1 MQTTEK
7 YGAREALKQY
17 FGFEGFLDHQEE
29 IVSAMLS
36 GRDLCV
42 IMPTGAGKSLC
53 YQLPLLLR
61 PGYGIVVSPLI
72 SLMKDQVDALIEK
85 QIPAAFINSTVS
97 FGEQCRI
104 VDRAAAGELKLLYV
118 APERFQT
125 DFFRNFILHTPPS
138 TMVIDEAHCI
148 SQWGHDFRPS
158 YWRLGEVIDQFNIP
172 QVCAFTAT
180 ATPHVREDIRTQ
192 LHRPGME
199 LCVAGFKRPNL
210 SFQVVNC
217 SSDASKFAA
226 IRKLL
231 ARKCPT
237 IIYASTRKGV
247 EQLVEEFG
255 VIGYHAGMPDA
266 DRTEAQDRFM
276 NDPCPVLAATNA
288 FGMGIDRPDV
298 RQVIHFNLPGSLEAY
313 YQEAGRAG
321 RDGEAADCILL
332 YAYRDRYVQEF
343 LIDLS
348 NPPPEVVQQLYRE
361 LRRTAVERKSRV
373 IEVTLGELL
382 PGVEDAKSE
391 NQLSAAMG
399 ILEKAG
405 MIARGY
411 RQSSRGVM
419 QFTGD
424 LEELR
429 LLNQLENTQRS
440 RFVSR
445 VVKHYGA
452 QLRQPGNYTVEELAN
467 VAGLNP
473 EQTRRV
479 LNALNGECLSWNI
492 PFSGR
497 STELLHPELAEVELD
512 YEAMNRKRE
521 FELNRLGEVI
531 SYATA
536 RKCRQACLI
545 SYFGESTDGWSCGS
559 CDNCRETGLAVRR
572 APSAGEEEII
582 QVILGCIGDFDGRF
596 GAGKISQIL
605 AGARSAELVNRNL
618 HHSRWFGALS
628 QLRQNQVMKY
638 IKSREGCRCI
648 GRIERGDYPCL
659 ELAPHGMEVLA
670 GHARAELDVP
680 EEPIRGRRRRES
692 PDTSAIRRTE
702 TRVARM
708 EHHALYDALK
718 AVRARLAEQRG
729 VPAFQV
735 LSNAAL
741 AEFAER
747 QPLTVQEAMEING
760 IGPVKA
766 ATVVPLFLEA
776 IRLWRAAEREA
787 RDG

>member
-1 MQTTEK
+1 METNSDTL
-7 YGAREALKQY
+7 EALKY
-17 FGFEGFLDHQEE
+17 YYGFDGFLDNQEE
-29 IVSAMLS
+29 VVEEILS

-53 YQLPLLLR
+53 YQLPILMR

-72 SLMKDQVDALIEK
+72 SLMKDQVDSLLEK
-85 QIPAAFINSTVS
+85 NIPAAFINSTIPFS
-97 FGEQCRI
+97 EQA
-104 VDRAAAGELKLLYV
+104 RAADAAARGEIKLLYV
-118 APERFQT
+118 APERFHT
-125 DFFRNFILHTPPS
+125 DFFRSFLSATSPS
-138 TMVIDEAHCI
+138 VMIVDEAHCI

-158 YWRLGEVIDQFNIP
+158 YWRLGEVLDSYRIP

-180 ATPHVREDIRTQ
+180 ATPKVRDDIRTQ
-192 LHRPGME
+192 LHRPEMD
-199 LCVAGFKRPNL
+199 LHVAGFKRPNL
-210 SFQVVNC
+210 AFSVVDC
-217 SSDASKFAA
+217 PSDASKIAE
-226 IRKLL
+226 IRRRLKQ
-231 ARKCPT
+231 KKPT
-237 IIYASTRKGV
+237 ILYTSTRKAV
-247 EQLVEEFG
+247 EQLVAEFG
-255 VIGYHAGMPDA
+255 CIGYHAGMSDDA
-266 DRTEAQDRFM
+266 RREAQERFM

-638 IKSREGCRCI
+638 IKSLEGCRCI